1 MDEGLSLNEH
11 IRDIQEISIAIDSWD
26 DIFSDFDPSP
36 LEQRVLSEDFLSE
49 LRKRY
54 RETQLGNYVITLYAP
69 ITFKDDNTE
78 RIVIKRLKQYFK
90 FRFLALTKELN
101 HHRAKGGLFI
111 VLGVVALGIMSMVTF
126 LELLSQLPIEL
137 LGIVLVPLGWFG
149 IWEGFSR
156 IIEPAPK
163 LTQEL
168 ELYNK
173 LAKVTIKFKY
183 AGQLK

>member
-1 MDEGLSLNEH
+1 MNDGSGLNEH
-11 IRDIQEISIAIDSWD
+11 IKDIQEISIAIDSWD

-36 LEQRVLSEDFLSE
+36 LEQRVLSEDFLFE

-54 RETQLGNYVITLYAP
+54 RETQRGNYVITLYAP
-69 ITFKDDNTE
+69 ALLKDDNTE
-78 RIVIKRLKQYFK
+78 RIVLKRLKQYFK
-90 FRFLALTKELN
+90 FRFLSLTRELN

-111 VLGVVALGIMSMVTF
+111 VLGVGGLGTMSMVTF
-126 LELLSQLPIEL
+126 FKLLSQLQIEL

-163 LTQEL
+163 LAQDID
-168 ELYNK
+168 LYGK

>member
-36 LEQRVLSEDFLSE
+36 LELRVLSEDFLFE

-54 RETQLGNYVITLYAP
+54 RETQRGNYLITLYAP
-69 ITFKDDNTE
+69 ISLKDDNTE
-78 RIVIKRLKQYFK
+78 RIVLKRLKQYFK
-90 FRFLALTKELN
+90 FRFLSLTRELN

-111 VLGVVALGIMSMVTF
+111 VLGVGALSTMSMVTF
-126 LELLSQLPIEL
+126 FKLLSQLQIEL
-137 LGIVLVPLGWFG
+137 LGIVLIPLGWFG

-163 LTQEL
+163 LTQDL
-168 ELYNK
+168 ELYSK

>member
-1 MDEGLSLNEH
+1 MNEGLNLNEH

-36 LEQRVLSEDFLSE
+36 LELRVLSEDFLLE

-54 RETQLGNYVITLYAP
+54 RETQQGNYTITLYAP

-90 FRFLALTKELN
+90 FRHLSLTKELN
-101 HHRAKGGLFI
+101 NQRAKGGLFI
-111 VLGVVALGIMSMVTF
+111 VLGVGALGTMSMVTF
-126 LELLSQLPIEL
+126 FKLLSQLQIEL
-137 LGIVLVPLGWFG
+137 YGIVLVPLGWFG

-168 ELYNK
+168 ALYSK

-183 AGQLK
+183 AGQVK

>member
-1 MDEGLSLNEH
+1 MDEVLNANEH
-11 IRDIQEISIAIDSWD
+11 IRDIQEISIAIDTWD

-36 LEQRVLSEDFLSE
+36 LEQRVLSEDFLAE

-54 RETQLGNYVITLYAP
+54 RETQRGNYVITIYAP
-69 ITFKDDNTE
+69 LLLKDDNSE
-78 RIVIKRLKQYFK
+78 RIVLKRLKQYFK
-90 FRFLALTKELN
+90 FRFLALTRELSR
-101 HHRAKGGLFI
+101 HRAKGGLFI
-111 VLGVVALGIMSMVTF
+111 VLGVGALGTMSMITF
-126 LELLSQLPIEL
+126 YEILSRLQVEL

-163 LTQEL
+163 LTQDL

-173 LAKVTIKFKY
+173 LARVTIKFKY
-183 AGQLK
+183 AGQAK